1 MCLDAKINFD
11 DNALFRQ
18 PDIAAM
24 RDPTQEDPRDVI
36 AAQYDLNYIGLD
48 GNIACL
54 GITFL
59 FPLLFALVLSFEN
72 WKFYQREIQN
82 LFDFSEWCGFG
93 NGHNGHHQTSW
104 RLSSFLFLS
113 LSLSCCVFLN
123 GCIVHKFMK

>member
-36 AAQYDLNYIGLD
+36 AAQYGLNYIGLD

-54 GITFL
+54 GT
-59 FPLLFALVLSFEN
+59 VS
-72 WKFYQREIQN
+72 
-82 LFDFSEWCGFG
+82 
-93 NGHNGHHQTSW
+93 
-104 RLSSFLFLS
+104 SSFPHCLFHS
-113 LSLSCCVFLN
+113 L
-123 GCIVHKFMK
+123 IVQILEVNNENVLLK